1 MSISVYSVFTAF
13 LWFNLFVL
21 ILSLLRRSLGVLL
34 NYQLSPL
41 IFAIVLSLV
50 RLFVPFEPSFSVVV
64 RSKYFLPSVLQAL
77 RTKYVVVGTVN
88 IPLKIAIIL
97 TVVSLSALFMLI
109 YMVSLHMKWKR
120 MKRYAPTQNH
130 RLNRIFERVKRE
142 YPSSRECKL
151 LVLKSVSCPCTYDY
165 KFAAIVLPEWIY
177 ELTDRQISQVLR
189 HEWQHFLHHD
199 CTTKV
204 FMEGLCYLLWW
215 NPLIFLLKYDLNQT
229 LELKR
234 DKVVIAKM
242 TEKQKK
248 AYLNSLVIIGR
259 KALEHSG
266 KHPKRKRETLASIPF
281 LGLSVL
287 GQKVTL
293 SRLKQRV
300 DFIKDS
306 PKKAKNIIGFVCIT
320 CLVLLFSISFCFTV
334 QPFIAPPETDIP
346 SDSASYGP
354 LEVTSETAFLVDN
367 QDGTYSLFVNE
378 EYWYD
383 ISSNKL
389 FYNPYNSLTIITK

>member
-13 LWFNLFVL
+13 LWFNLFIL
-21 ILSLLRRSLGVLL
+21 ILSFLRRSLGVLL

-64 RSKYFLPSVLQAL
+64 RSRYFLPSVLQAL

-151 LVLKSVSCPCTYDY
+151 LVLETVSCPCTYDY

-199 CTTKV
+199 CTKKL

-215 NPLIFLLKYDLNQT
+215 NPFIFLLKYDLNQT

-242 TEKQKK
+242 TEKQKD
-248 AYLNSLVIIGR
+248 AYIESLVSIGW
-259 KALEHSG
+259 KTLEHSG
-266 KHPKRKRETLASIPF
+266 KHPKRTRETLASIPF

-287 GQKVTL
+287 GQKVAL
-293 SRLKQRV
+293 SRLTQRAN
-300 DFIKDS
+300 FIKDS
-306 PKKAKNIIGFVCIT
+306 PKKVKRKIGAVCIT
-320 CLVLLFSISFCFTV
+320 CLMLLFMGSFCFTV
-334 QPFIAPPETDIP
+334 QPFGTPLENEIPSSSNSYDLIEITPET
-346 SDSASYGP
+346 SY
-354 LEVTSETAFLVDN
+354 LVN
-367 QDGTYSLFVNE
+367 NKDGTYSLFINGVFWNNILAE
-378 EYWYD
+378 D
-383 ISSNKL
+383 ITHE
-389 FYNPYNSLTIITK
+389 PHQSLPIIE